1 MKYVKTFERFV
12 NESVN
17 EADSKNEIQDMKK
30 FGQEVSK
37 ILKLAL
43 KGSFEV
49 KDKIVTTLL
58 AVLTPFDSDIDMET
72 PDVSDYGVN
81 SISELDE
88 DELEEYEE
96 GLDDALEEYGST
108 LQYGLKEAMKEAKE
122 DDDELEDEDSDE
134 DSYVA
139 AYKQAARRFESKKDK
154 LKEIFTAGNK
164 SNEQFIN
171 EAKFNS
177 RKIAKEL
184 NREGYDAEDWGGS
197 IAIENGPNP
206 WDDGGEYTWY
216 WDGESVS
223 AEPEFSDTL
232 EWSEPVTDVD
242 DFIELMEYGELS
254 DGGDWQ

>member
-164 SNEQFIN
+164 TLPRVSFLFVFILSN
-171 EAKFNS
+171 AK
-177 RKIAKEL
+177 
-184 NREGYDAEDWGGS
+184 S
-197 IAIENGPNP
+197 IPIC
-206 WDDGGEYTWY
+206 
-216 WDGESVS
+216 
-223 AEPEFSDTL
+223 
-232 EWSEPVTDVD
+232 
-242 DFIELMEYGELS
+242 LS
-254 DGGDWQ
+254 S